1 MNGSLRRCCNPM
13 SRRRFFAAA
22 GAGALAGCATAGTN
36 TSEDGPARIVA
47 RPFPPSASIN
57 PGEHP
62 LNLGT
67 GRDGV
72 LFVPRG
78 APPPTGAPLALM
90 LHGAGGSAAGVR
102 STFAIAEEF
111 GVAVL
116 APDSRGATWDAIR
129 GHFGPDVAFVNAA
142 LQHAFA
148 RVAVD
153 PRRLGVGGFSDGAS
167 YALSLAI
174 ANGDLFTH
182 VLAFSPGFITPA
194 SRRGKPRVF
203 ISRGVPMVHDL
214 RRVRRTLRP
223 PTRPGTSSSR
233 APRMQD
239 ARQSPARR
247 AGAPRLVPGFRCQ
260 PKPNTRAAFSL

>member
-1 MNGSLRRCCNPM
+1 MNGSRRRCCNPM

-111 GVAVL
+111 GVAVP

-203 ISRGVPMVHDL
+203 ISHGTQDEVLPIDQTSHVIVADLKDRGYDVRYREFGGPHTVP
-214 RRVRRTLRP
+214 RP
-223 PTRPGTSSSR
+223 I
-233 APRMQD
+233 
-239 ARQSPARR
+239 ARE
-247 AGAPRLVPGFRCQ
+247 
-260 PKPNTRAAFSL
+260 AFQWFTT